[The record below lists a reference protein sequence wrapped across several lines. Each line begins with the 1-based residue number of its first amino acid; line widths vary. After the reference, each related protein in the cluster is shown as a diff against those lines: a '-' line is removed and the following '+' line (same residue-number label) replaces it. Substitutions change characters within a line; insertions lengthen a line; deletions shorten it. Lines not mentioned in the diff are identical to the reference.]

1 MLLSFFY
8 FLIVP
13 RATFLVFFVVPMPAI
28 AVVGLF
34 AAYDIYKASTVTV
47 SLIYSTQVIWVQ
59 LTNDDNLVWYN

>member
-1 MLLSFFY
+1 
-8 FLIVP
+8 
-13 RATFLVFFVVPMPAI
+13 MPAI

-47 SLIYSTQVIWVQ
+47 SLAIYLRQLNYNQ